1 MLALLVSSLL
11 LSACTNMVRSEAPW
25 FGLAEATSAPPLRE
39 GVWAA
44 VDPDC
49 RFDANRPLEQ
59 WPGCAQGRVIR
70 GGEELELNYID
81 SEDEHGRRERSDYGW
96 SSEAFVLAAGAP
108 RIHQRACGEP
118 RGMQK
123 AEEPAREESAED
135 AAIEARNEAASS
147 ATAAEAPAE
156 LSAVDEAV
164 SRLVYCY
171 AGLRADAVDAEARIV
186 AFTTWPIWCGPYP
199 RRAEGEDG
207 PNVTDAPFTGL
218 IVVGEHCIA
227 GDVAALRA
235 AATASETLCA
245 PGELTGPLDPTRFR
259 WIRDGWR

>member
-1 MLALLVSSLL
+1 MRMLALLVSSLL
-11 LSACTNMVRSEAPW
+11 LSGCTNMVRSEAPW
-25 FGLAEATSAPPLRE
+25 FSPAEAASAPPLRD

-70 GGEELELNYID
+70 GGEELELNYFD
-81 SEDEHGRRERSDYGW
+81 REDEHGRRERSDYGW
-96 SSEAFVLAAGAP
+96 SSEGFVLAVGAP
-108 RIHQRACGEP
+108 RIHQRACSEP
-118 RGMQK
+118 GGRN
-123 AEEPAREESAED
+123 PPAED
-135 AAIEARNEAASS
+135 AAGK
-147 ATAAEAPAE
+147 PAGR
-156 LSAVDEAV
+156 SAVDEAV

-171 AGLRADAVDAEARIV
+171 AGLRADALDAQDLII
-186 AFTTWPIWCGPYP
+186 AFTTWPIWCGPLP

-207 PNVTDAPFTGL
+207 PNVTDAPFPGL
-218 IVVGEHCIA
+218 IVVGEHCVA

-235 AATASETLCA
+235 AATASETLLRSENVT
-245 PGELTGPLDPTRFR
+245 GLSELARFR

>member
-1 MLALLVSSLL
+1 MRVLVLLFSSLL
-11 LSACTNMVRSEAPW
+11 LGACTNMVRSQAPW
-25 FGLAEATSAPPLRE
+25 FGPAEAASAPLLRD

-49 RFDANRPLEQ
+49 SFDANRPLEQ

-70 GGEELELNYID
+70 GGEELELHHID
-81 SEDEHGRRERSDYGW
+81 SEDEHGRRERSDYDW

-118 RGMQK
+118 SGAK
-123 AEEPAREESAED
+123 ADKPGTEELA
-135 AAIEARNEAASS
+135 EAASS
-147 ATAAEAPAE
+147 ATAAEGPAG
-156 LSAVDEAV
+156 LSVDEAV

-171 AGLRADAVDAEARIV
+171 AGLRSDALDTEDHII
-186 AFTTWPIWCGPYP
+186 AFTTWPIWCGPFP
-199 RRAEGEDG
+199 QRAEGEGG
-207 PNVTDAPFTGL
+207 PNVTDAPFPGL
-218 IVVGEHCIA
+218 IIVGEHCIA

-235 AATASETLCA
+235 AATASETL
-245 PGELTGPLDPTRFR
+245 GPFGATRFR